1 MYIAWDDVPVPV
13 ELETGSSLLMLTP
26 KEEAYVDLLRM
37 RHVPLIPLPT
47 TERCAPP
54 PIASVTVSDDLEGI
68 NNDSPSNETPEDT
81 VDATSPHDTVAQP
94 VTERI
99 IQSAADPNHP
109 LVDVLP
115 KIRDM
120 VMRDRDLLEKG
131 TKAFT
136 SFIRAY
142 NDHHSSFIFR

>member
-1 MYIAWDDVPVPV
+1 MTDDD
-13 ELETGSSLLMLTP
+13 SLS
-26 KEEAYVDLLRM
+26 KNE
-37 RHVPLIPLPT
+37 T
-47 TERCAPP
+47 TEDMP
-54 PIASVTVSDDLEGI
+54 
-68 NNDSPSNETPEDT
+68 
-81 VDATSPHDTVAQP
+81 DATSPHQAETGP

-142 NDHHSSFIFR
+142 KDHHCSFIFR